1 MPTKRFLTE
10 NDVDYLEKRLSEVFV
25 TKGEFTL
32 YRSELMSKLDEILG
46 EIKSSREEQTVLSH
60 QVQGQ
65 EKRIT
70 SIEASASSS

>member
-32 YRSELMSKLDEILG
+32 YRSELMRKLDEILG
-46 EIKSSREEQTVLSH
+46 EIKTNREEHTVLSH